1 MHHTNMEINVLEF
14 FENGAIKTHRDKIG
28 FSDPV
33 DCFTFAEIERH
44 AKNIAAR
51 ISATSSETNRPIGV
65 FLPKCAKTLVTDL
78 GILYSGNFFM
88 NLDES
93 APASRTTHILESIDP
108 LLIVT
113 QRKQA
118 DKLVDY
124 GYSANRILFVEDLF
138 TDGVN
143 YDNTRLLARLDNRID
158 TDSVCIINTSGSTG
172 IPKSVAL
179 SHRGLI
185 DFINWWSRRFK
196 FSENEVVGS
205 LSPFFFDGYIVG
217 FFMTLLKGA
226 RLEVIPSEY
235 ATFPVKLVQYMS
247 EKKVTFI
254 FWVPSIMVTIANF
267 RIFEKIP
274 LPDLF
279 TVCFAGEVFPMKH
292 LNYWRR
298 HLPHAEFINLYGPI
312 EISVICT
319 YYVLDRDFRDDES
332 LPIGFP
338 CRNTE
343 IMIITEENQLAQQGK
358 LGEICVRGG
367 SLANGYWN
375 NPIATAS
382 AFTQNPLNPHYPE
395 LIYRTGD
402 MGYRNERSE
411 IMFVGRKDFQ
421 VKHMG
426 TRFDLGEIEHFV
438 LQIEGINY
446 ACVCYQAERKEIH
459 LFFEAKSQIEASN
472 IRQALAQDLPK
483 QMWPTHFHQMDRLPK
498 TPTGKIDRKKLA
510 STLG

>member
-1 MHHTNMEINVLEF
+1 METNILEF
-14 FENGAIKTHRDKIG
+14 FENGAMRTHRDKIG

-33 DCFTFAEIERH
+33 DTFTFAEIERH
-44 AKNIAAR
+44 AKNIAAC
-51 ISATSSETNRPIGV
+51 IIALSAETNRPIGV

-88 NLDES
+88 NLDDS
-93 APASRTTHILESIDP
+93 APASRTTHILENIDP
-108 LLIVT
+108 LLIIT

-118 DKLVDY
+118 AKLEES
-124 GYSANRILFVEDLF
+124 GYPAERMLFVEDLF
-138 TDGVN
+138 ADGAM
-143 YDNTRLLARLDNRID
+143 YDNRLLLERLENRID

-185 DFINWWSRRFK
+185 DFINWWCRRFN

-226 RLEVIPSEY
+226 RLEVLPSEY
-235 ATFPVKLVQYMS
+235 ATFPVKLVQYMA

-254 FWVPSIMVTIANF
+254 FWVPSIMVNIANF

-274 LPDLF
+274 LPDLT
-279 TVCFAGEVFPMKH
+279 TVCFAGEVFPTRH
-292 LNYWRR
+292 LNHWRS
-298 HLPHAEFINLYGPI
+298 HFPQAEFINLYGPI

-319 YYVLDRDFRDDES
+319 YYVVDREFRDDEP
-332 LPIGFP
+332 LPIGFA

-343 IMIITEENQLAQQGK
+343 IMILTDENQLAKQDER
-358 LGEICVRGG
+358 GEICVRGG
-367 SLANGYWN
+367 SLAHGYWN
-375 NPIATAS
+375 NPEATAR
-382 AFTQNPLNPHYPE
+382 AFSQNPLNTQYPE

-402 MGYRNERSE
+402 VGYRNERGE
-411 IMFVGRKDFQ
+411 IIFVGRKDFQ

-426 TRFDLGEIEHFV
+426 IRFDLGEIEHFV
-438 LQIEGINY
+438 LQIDGIDY
-446 ACVCYQAERKEIH
+446 ACVCYQGERKEIH
-459 LFFEAKSQIEASN
+459 LFFEAKRRIAATE
-472 IRQALAQDLPK
+472 IREALAVDLPK
-483 QMWPTHFHQMDRLPK
+483 HMWPTHFHQMDALPK
-498 TPTGKIDRKKLA
+498 SPTGKIDRNKLA
-510 STLG
+510 NTLP